1 MTINMTTTH
10 EGAGYWLG
18 LPGAFRIASA
28 ITLVTGIAL
37 HGSRLFVG
45 PEFFQTQILTP
56 TADAIFAVPMITAGV
71 LMAMLWR
78 RAILPAMWE
87 KIGYGFVTLF
97 LLLSVVIHG
106 KTIVTWDTS
115 YINAFPDWYPYLAVT
130 YLAAILVFCLTRRF
144 NPARLK

>member
-87 KIGYGFVTLF
+87 KISYGFVTLF

-115 YINAFPDWYPYLAVT
+115 YINAFPAWYPYLAVT

>member
-18 LPGAFRIASA
+18 LPGAFRSASA

-87 KIGYGFVTLF
+87 KISYGFVTLF

-115 YINAFPDWYPYLAVT
+115 YINAFPAWYPYLAVT

>member
-87 KIGYGFVTLF
+87 KISYGFVTLF

-106 KTIVTWDTS
+106 KTIVTWDTRS
-115 YINAFPDWYPYLAVT
+115 PPG
-130 YLAAILVFCLTRRF
+130 TRTSPSPISRRSSSS
-144 NPARLK
+144 A

>member
-115 YINAFPDWYPYLAVT
+115 YINAVPAWYPYLAVT

>member
-87 KIGYGFVTLF
+87 KISYGFVTLF

>member
-10 EGAGYWLG
+10 EGAGYRLG

-87 KIGYGFVTLF
+87 KISYGFVTLF

-115 YINAFPDWYPYLAVT
+115 YINAFPAWYPYLAVT